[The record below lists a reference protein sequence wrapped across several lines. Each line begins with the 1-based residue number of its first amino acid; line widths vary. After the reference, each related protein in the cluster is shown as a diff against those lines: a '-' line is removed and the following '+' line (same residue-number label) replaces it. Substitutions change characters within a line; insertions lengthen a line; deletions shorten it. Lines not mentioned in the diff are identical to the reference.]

1 MTKQNTPKAA
11 PDRAAT
17 MKVIAGRVRLIGSRR
32 APATRAIYN
41 DVAALIEKEMK
52 KHASPTKN

>member
-1 MTKQNTPKAA
+1 MSKTTSTKVA

-41 DVAALIEKEMK
+41 EVAALIEKELK

>member
-1 MTKQNTPKAA
+1 MTKQNTTKGV

-32 APATRAIYN
+32 GPATRAIYN
-41 DVAALIEKEMK
+41 EVAALIEKELK
-52 KHASPTKN
+52 KHAAKTTN

>member
-1 MTKQNTPKAA
+1 MSKPTTTKAA
-11 PDRAAT
+11 PDRGAT

-41 DVAALIEKEMK
+41 EVAAMIEKELK

>member
-1 MTKQNTPKAA
+1 MSKQIAPKTA

-32 APATRAIYN
+32 SSATRAIYN
-41 DVAALIEKEMK
+41 EVAAMIEKESK
-52 KHASPTKN
+52 KHATPTKN

>member
-1 MTKQNTPKAA
+1 MSKPTTTKAA

-32 APATRAIYN
+32 GAPTRAIYN
-41 DVAALIEKEMK
+41 EVAALIEKELK

>member
-1 MTKQNTPKAA
+1 MSKTTTTKAA

-17 MKVIAGRVRLIGSRR
+17 FKTIAGRVRLIGSRR

-41 DVAALIEKEMK
+41 EVAAMIEKEAK
-52 KHASPTKN
+52 KHAAKTTN

>member
-1 MTKQNTPKAA
+1 MSKQVSTKAA

-41 DVAALIEKEMK
+41 DVAAMIEKELK
-52 KHASPTKN
+52 KHASPAKN

>member
-1 MTKQNTPKAA
+1 MTKQNT

-17 MKVIAGRVRLIGSRR
+17 MKVIARRVRLIGSRR
-32 APATRAIYN
+32 ATPTRAIYN
-41 DVAALIEKEMK
+41 EVAALIEKELK